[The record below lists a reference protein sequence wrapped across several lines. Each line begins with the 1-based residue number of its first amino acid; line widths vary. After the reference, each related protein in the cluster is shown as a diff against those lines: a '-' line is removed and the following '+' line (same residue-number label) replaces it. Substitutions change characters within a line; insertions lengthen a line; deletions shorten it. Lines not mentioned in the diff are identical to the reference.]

1 MALYVQK
8 YGGSSLATPDQIRA
22 VAERVL
28 RTRRKGNNVVVVVSA
43 MGDTTDHL
51 VDLANQM
58 HGLPQDREMDMLL
71 ATGEQV
77 SVALLTMA
85 LHAIGAEAVGL
96 TGPQA
101 GIYTDPVHTKAK
113 ILQVIPSRIVEN
125 LRKGRIVVVAGF
137 QGLTP
142 EADIATLGRG
152 GSDTTAVALATV
164 LRADRCQFYK
174 DVSGV
179 YTANPRIVPAAH
191 KLDEI
196 AYDEMLELAGAG
208 SEVLQSRAV
217 EFAKKYGV
225 TLEVLSC
232 LGEEPGTL
240 VKKEVNTMEGI
251 LIRGIAV
258 DKKQAKL
265 TVVHVPDRPGIA
277 ASVFRRLAEAHIN
290 VDMIV
295 LNVSD
300 DGHDNLS
307 FTVPKAEVVRAR
319 KILDKVLVDTGATEL
334 RMNENIAMVS
344 IVGIGMRSHSGVAF
358 AMFDTLARH
367 GINIEL
373 ISTSE
378 IKIAVVIEE
387 SRADEAAR
395 ALHQAF
401 GLSRPQKGK
410 AKTKARRPVTTRR
423 RKTP

>member
-8 YGGSSLATPDQIRA
+8 YGGSSVATPKQIQS

-28 RTRRKGNNVVVVVSA
+28 RTRRAGHDVVVVVSA

-51 VDLANQM
+51 IDLANQI
-58 HGLPQDREMDMLL
+58 HALPQDREMDLLL
-71 ATGEQV
+71 ATGEQI

-85 LHAIGAEAVGL
+85 LHAGGAEAVGL

-113 ILQVIPSRIVEN
+113 ILRVEPARIVEN

-142 EADIATLGRG
+142 DSDVATLGRG
-152 GSDTTAVALATV
+152 GSDTTAVALATA

-174 DVSGV
+174 DVPGV
-179 YTANPRIVPAAH
+179 FTANPRVVPAAR

-208 SEVLQSRAV
+208 AEVLQSRAV

-225 TLEVLSC
+225 TLEVLSST
-232 LGEEPGTL
+232 GDEPGTL
-240 VKKEVNTMEGI
+240 VKEEVNTMEGI
-251 LIRGIAV
+251 LVRGIAV
-258 DKKQAKL
+258 DKKQAEV
-265 TVVHVPDRPGIA
+265 TVTRLPDEPGA
-277 ASVFRRLAEAHIN
+277 AARVFRRLAEAHIN

-295 LNVSD
+295 HNVSEA
-300 DGHDNLS
+300 GFSNLS
-307 FTVPKAEVVRAR
+307 FTVPKAELAR
-319 KILDKVLVDTGATEL
+319 THKILRAVQTETGAADLLT
-334 RMNENIAMVS
+334 NERIAMVS
-344 IVGIGMRSHSGVAF
+344 IVGVGMRSHSGVAF
-358 AMFDTLARH
+358 AMFDALARH

-387 SRADEAAR
+387 SHADEAAR

-401 GLSRPQKGK
+401 GLSAAPAKRKSPAKSTRPRGRKP
-410 AKTKARRPVTTRR
+410 AR
-423 RKTP
+423 

>member
-8 YGGSSLATPDQIRA
+8 YGGSSVATPKQIRS

-28 RTRRKGNNVVVVVSA
+28 RTRRAGHDVVVVVSA

-51 VDLANQM
+51 IDLANQI
-58 HGLPQDREMDMLL
+58 HALPQDREMDLLL
-71 ATGEQV
+71 ATGEQI

-85 LHAIGAEAVGL
+85 LHALDAEAVGL

-113 ILQVIPSRIVEN
+113 ILRVEPARIVEN

-142 EADIATLGRG
+142 DSDVATLGRG
-152 GSDTTAVALATV
+152 GSDTTAVALATA

-174 DVSGV
+174 DVPGV
-179 YTANPRIVPAAH
+179 FTANPRIVPAAR

-208 SEVLQSRAV
+208 AEVLQSRAV

-225 TLEVLSC
+225 TLEVLSST
-232 LGEEPGTL
+232 GDEPGTL
-240 VKKEVNTMEGI
+240 VKEEVNTMEGI
-251 LIRGIAV
+251 LVRGIAV
-258 DKKQAKL
+258 DKKQAEV
-265 TVVHVPDRPGIA
+265 TVTRLPDEPGA
-277 ASVFRRLAEAHIN
+277 AARVFRRLAEAHIN

-295 LNVSD
+295 HNVSEA
-300 DGHDNLS
+300 GFSNLS
-307 FTVPKAEVVRAR
+307 FTVPKAELAR
-319 KILDKVLVDTGATEL
+319 THKILRAVQTETGAADLLT
-334 RMNENIAMVS
+334 NERIAMVS
-344 IVGIGMRSHSGVAF
+344 IVGVGMRSHSGVAF
-358 AMFDTLARH
+358 AMFDALARH

-387 SRADEAAR
+387 SHADEAAR

-401 GLSRPQKGK
+401 GLSAAPAKRKSPAKSTRPRG
-410 AKTKARRPVTTRR
+410 
-423 RKTP
+423 RKTAR